1 MTTALISVPVNKV
14 CAGKVCTI
22 KAKGKDMRILAVAFA
37 DKPDAK
43 VRQELKDHG
52 MRYYPKQGTW
62 SCKYDSKKLEWLKG
76 FVSRQNDQNIKV
88 KVVKDSAVQATQVVQ
103 AVQVKPVKPVF
114 KNNGF
119 TSVSVVSIL
128 DEPESRDGIAVGDIF
143 YSVHGYN
150 MTYYFFYQVVGFCGK
165 KSIKFREIGKT
176 IISGDSMVGEVIPV
190 KDNFI
195 TKETF
200 SKVIKRGGENPAFRS
215 KTPLYRH
222 EYGHKYWE
230 NHLD

>member
-1 MTTALISVPVNKV
+1 MATMTTLINVPTGKV

-22 KAKGKDMRILAVAFA
+22 NIKGKDMRILAVAFA
-37 DKPDAK
+37 DADKPNAK
-43 VRQELKDHG
+43 TRQTLKDHG
-52 MRYYPKQGTW
+52 MRFYPKQGTW
-62 SCKYDSKKLEWLKG
+62 SCKYDSEKLEWLKK

-88 KVVKDSAVQATQVVQ
+88 KVVKDSAVQATQ

-119 TSVSVVSIL
+119 TSVSVSAL

-165 KSIKFREIGKT
+165 KSVKFREIGKT
-176 IISGDSMVGEVIPV
+176 IISGDSMVGEVVPV
-190 KDNFI
+190 KDNF
-195 TKETF
+195 TEKTF
-200 SKVIKRGGENPAFRS
+200 SKVVKYGGENPAFRS

>member
-1 MTTALISVPVNKV
+1 MATMTTLINVPEGKI

-22 KAKGKDMRILAVAFA
+22 TAKGKDMRILAVAFA
-37 DKPDAK
+37 NKPNAK
-43 VRQELKDHG
+43 VREELKNHG
-52 MRYYPKQGTW
+52 MRYYAHQGTW
-62 SCKYDSKKLEWLKG
+62 SCKYDDEKVNWLKG
-76 FVSRQNDQNIKV
+76 FVSRQNQNKV
-88 KVVKDSAVQATQVVQ
+88 KVVKEQATQAVQ

-119 TSVSVVSIL
+119 TSVSVSAL

-165 KSIKFREIGKT
+165 KSVKFREIGKT

-200 SKVIKRGGENPAFRS
+200 SKVVKYGGKNPAFRS

>member
-1 MTTALISVPVNKV
+1 MTTALISVPVDKV

-22 KAKGKDMRILAVAFA
+22 TAKGKDMRILAVAFV
-37 DKPDAK
+37 DKPSAK
-43 VRQELKDHG
+43 VREELKDHG

-62 SCKYDSKKLEWLKG
+62 SCKYDSEKLEWLKG
-76 FVSRQNDQNIKV
+76 FVSRQNQNSQNIKV
-88 KVVKDSAVQATQVVQ
+88 KVVKEQATQTVQ

-119 TSVSVVSIL
+119 TSVSVSAL

-165 KSIKFREIGKT
+165 KSVKFREIGKT
-176 IISGDSMVGEVIPV
+176 VVTGDSMVGEVIPV

-195 TKETF
+195 SKETF
-200 SKVIKRGGENPAFRS
+200 SKVVETGGENPRFRS
-215 KTPLYRH
+215 REKLYRH
-222 EYGHKYWE
+222 QYGKLYWE

>member
-1 MTTALISVPVNKV
+1 MTTLITVPVNKV

-22 KAKGKDMRILAVAFA
+22 NIKGKDMRILAVTFTK
-37 DKPDAK
+37 KPTAK
-43 VRQELKDHG
+43 VRQELKDHS
-52 MRYYPKQGTW
+52 MRFYPKQGTW
-62 SCKYDSKKLEWLKG
+62 SCKYNDERLNWLKG
-76 FVSRQNDQNIKV
+76 FVSRQNQNIKV
-88 KVVKDSAVQATQVVQ
+88 KVVKEQVTQAVQAV
-103 AVQVKPVKPVF
+103 PVF

-119 TSVSVVSIL
+119 TSVSVSAAL
-128 DEPESRDGIAVGDIF
+128 DEPETRDGIVVGDIF

-165 KSIKFREIGKT
+165 KSVKFREIGKSVVT
-176 IISGDSMVGEVIPV
+176 GDSMVGEVIPV

-200 SKVIKRGGENPAFRS
+200 SKVVESGGENPRFRS
-215 KTPLYRH
+215 KERLYRH
-222 EYGHKYWE
+222 QYGKLYWE

>member
-1 MTTALISVPVNKV
+1 MTTALINVPVDKV

-22 KAKGKDMRILAVAFA
+22 KVKGKDMRILAVAFK
-37 DKPDAK
+37 DKPDNK
-43 VRQELKDHG
+43 TRQALKDHG
-52 MRYYPKQGTW
+52 YRYYTHQGTW
-62 SCKYDSKKLEWLKG
+62 SKKYDTAEAAWLRRFINKVNG
-76 FVSRQNDQNIKV
+76 TINSVSIAETV
-88 KVVKDSAVQATQVVQ
+88 KPAETKVQ

-119 TSVSVVSIL
+119 TSVSVSAL
-128 DEPESRDGIAVGDIF
+128 NEPESRDGIAVGDIF

-165 KSIKFREIGKT
+165 KSVKFREIGKT
-176 IISGDSMVGEVIPV
+176 VVTGDSMVGEVIPV

-195 TKETF
+195 SKETF
-200 SKVIKRGGENPAFRS
+200 SKVVETGGENPRFRS
-215 KTPLYRH
+215 REKLYRH
-222 EYGHKYWE
+222 QYGKLYWE

>member
-1 MTTALISVPVNKV
+1 MNKNMNLIEVPTGKV

-22 KAKGKDMRILAVAFA
+22 TAKGKDMRILAVAFA
-37 DKPDAK
+37 DKPNAK
-43 VRQELKDHG
+43 VREELKNHG
-52 MRYYPKQGTW
+52 MRYYAHQGTW

-76 FVSRQNDQNIKV
+76 FVSRQNQNSQNIKV
-88 KVVKDSAVQATQVVQ
+88 KVVKEQATQTVQ

-119 TSVSVVSIL
+119 TSVSVSAL

-165 KSIKFREIGKT
+165 KSVKFREIGKT

-200 SKVIKRGGENPAFRS
+200 SKVVKYGGKNPAFRS

>member
-1 MTTALISVPVNKV
+1 MTALVSIPTGKV

-22 KAKGKDMRILAVAFA
+22 NIKGKDMRILAVAFA
-37 DKPDAK
+37 TKPDAK
-43 VRQELKDHG
+43 VREELKDHG

-62 SCKYDSKKLEWLKG
+62 SCKYDANKDTDKLDWLKE
-76 FVSRQNDQNIKV
+76 FVSSQNQV
-88 KVVKDSAVQATQVVQ
+88 KVGKVVRDSSITKTEQVQI
-103 AVQVKPVKPVF
+103 KPVF

-119 TSVSVVSIL
+119 TSVSIKAL
-128 DEPESRDGIAVGDIF
+128 DEPESRDGITVGDIF

-150 MTYYFFYQVVGFCGK
+150 MTYYLFYQVVGFKGR
-165 KSIKFREIGKT
+165 KSVEFREIGKT

-190 KDNFI
+190 KDHFI
-195 TKETF
+195 AKDTF
-200 SKVIKRGGENPAFRS
+200 SKVVKCGGENPAFRS

>member
-1 MTTALISVPVNKV
+1 MATLISVPEGKV

-22 KAKGKDMRILAVAFA
+22 NIKGKDMRILAVAFK
-37 DKPDAK
+37 DKPDTK
-43 VRQELKDHG
+43 VRQELKDHS
-52 MRYYPKQGTW
+52 MRYYPHQGTW
-62 SCKYDSKKLEWLKG
+62 SCQYDGNDDKLDWLKK
-76 FVSRQNDQNIKV
+76 FVSRQNQVKMG
-88 KVVKDSAVQATQVVQ
+88 KVVRDSSITKTEQVQI
-103 AVQVKPVKPVF
+103 KSVF

-119 TSVSVVSIL
+119 TSVSIKAL
-128 DEPESRDGIAVGDIF
+128 DEPESRGGIAVGDIF

-165 KSIKFREIGKT
+165 KSVKFREIGKSIVT
-176 IISGDSMVGEVIPV
+176 GDSMVGEVIPV

-200 SKVIKRGGENPAFRS
+200 SKVVESGGENPRFRS
-215 KTPLYRH
+215 KERLYRH
-222 EYGHKYWE
+222 QYGHKYWE

>member
-1 MTTALISVPVNKV
+1 MTALISVPVGKV
-14 CAGKVCTI
+14 CVGKVCTI
-22 KAKGKDMRILAVAFA
+22 NIKGKDMRILAVAFK
-37 DKPDAK
+37 DKPDTK
-43 VRQELKDHG
+43 VRQELKDHD

-62 SCKYDSKKLEWLKG
+62 SCKYDDERLNWLKG
-76 FVSRQNDQNIKV
+76 FVSRQNQNIKV
-88 KVVKDSAVQATQVVQ
+88 KVVKEQVTQAVQAVH
-103 AVQVKPVKPVF
+103 VF

-119 TSVSVVSIL
+119 TSVSVSAL
-128 DEPESRDGIAVGDIF
+128 DEPETRDGIAVGDIF

-165 KSIKFREIGKT
+165 KSVKFREIGKSVVT
-176 IISGDSMVGEVIPV
+176 GDSMVGEVIPV

-200 SKVIKRGGENPAFRS
+200 SKVVESGGENPRFRS
-215 KTPLYRH
+215 KERLYRH
-222 EYGHKYWE
+222 QYGKLYWE